1 MLCISSGRGFLDWEQ
16 ELTGSLLQL
25 LNAMHI
31 HSVQSPLFQA
41 RRFEVL
47 KCHLKCCLYK
57 QREETVNHVLII
69 MVFKEKS
76 CKGIWKMTPLYLFW
90 TIWKEKNRRSFL
102 MIYKAQRNALLCGA
116 ACLLYWSICAICKYN
131 KKIQSLEEVEKK
143 YKDQ

>member
-69 MVFKEKS
+69 M
-76 CKGIWKMTPLYLFW
+76 
-90 TIWKEKNRRSFL
+90 
-102 MIYKAQRNALLCGA
+102 IYKAQRNALLCGA
-116 ACLLYWSICAICKYN
+116 ACLLYWSICAICKYY